1 MSLRNKLILMAI
13 VSVIAGAIALS
24 CISYFSASVILK
36 NEMNEEYSA
45 SAGRYAHE
53 LDSWVAS
60 HGAIIDTLASA
71 MVADGAADLDNDA
84 LHRYLEKVFNGMNR
98 DEVLYD
104 IYFTNLDNIMVC
116 ASDYISDGSVDFV
129 HDREWFVEAVNTGR
143 LFYSTPYMDADSGLP
158 VITIS
163 QAIYTDGQ
171 LRGVLC
177 EDVFVDTLVDVIS
190 NAKTEENSYAF
201 LIDSKNEMVV
211 HPNEVYKFD
220 DEPFGVM
227 DVPDA
232 PYAALMDN
240 IAAGNQTPV
249 EIRDY
254 DGTTRVVNYAVIP
267 SMNWYVGIATDKN
280 VSRMT
285 VRGMMPGFVIGA
297 VIAVVI
303 GVVLAIFVGTR
314 LLQNIYKLTNTMAER
329 DISRDIDVTS
339 NDEIGKL
346 SRDYNAMMGRLREV
360 VMGVSQTADEI
371 NDISEAL
378 RSHIRDVNKG
388 AGQTSETMH
397 EVNNA
402 MGQQQTEVDFG
413 RGCLQTFRER
423 TASFGE
429 KFDAMNQTIHEL
441 EQNARSNEETVVKMR
456 QNTYISSEN
465 MAELSIRM
473 DTLRESSE
481 NISEIVTTIN
491 SIAAQ
496 TNLLALNASIEAARA
511 GEAGKGFA
519 VVAQEIRS
527 LSEQTQNS
535 IDGITSITVN
545 LQSQMKD
552 IAAFVQQSSTLFA
565 ENRENTAQA
574 QEFFDT
580 LSERLESI
588 YGMTGMLAK
597 EMKEVAVAE
606 SQIEGAFENIGRGV
620 DTCMDMVERTSVI
633 ADEQMEQLTEIASQT
648 DIMHDMADSLHEQ
661 AQVFSV

>member
-1 MSLRNKLILMAI
+1 
-13 VSVIAGAIALS
+13 
-24 CISYFSASVILK
+24 
-36 NEMNEEYSA
+36 
-45 SAGRYAHE
+45 
-53 LDSWVAS
+53 
-60 HGAIIDTLASA
+60 
-71 MVADGAADLDNDA
+71 
-84 LHRYLEKVFNGMNR
+84 
-98 DEVLYD
+98 
-104 IYFTNLDNIMVC
+104 
-116 ASDYISDGSVDFV
+116 
-129 HDREWFVEAVNTGR
+129 
-143 LFYSTPYMDADSGLP
+143 
-158 VITIS
+158 
-163 QAIYTDGQ
+163 
-171 LRGVLC
+171 
-177 EDVFVDTLVDVIS
+177 
-190 NAKTEENSYAF
+190 
-201 LIDSKNEMVV
+201 
-211 HPNEVYKFD
+211 
-220 DEPFGVM
+220 
-227 DVPDA
+227 
-232 PYAALMDN
+232 
-240 IAAGNQTPV
+240 
-249 EIRDY
+249 
-254 DGTTRVVNYAVIP
+254 
-267 SMNWYVGIATDKN
+267 
-280 VSRMT
+280 
-285 VRGMMPGFVIGA
+285 
-297 VIAVVI
+297 
-303 GVVLAIFVGTR
+303 
-314 LLQNIYKLTNTMAER
+314 
-329 DISRDIDVTS
+329 
-339 NDEIGKL
+339 
-346 SRDYNAMMGRLREV
+346 V

-402 MGQQQTEVDFG
+402 MGQQQTEVDSG

-429 KFDAMNQTIHEL
+429 KFDAMNQIIHEL

-456 QNTYISSEN
+456 QNTDISSEN

-491 SIAAQ
+491 SIATQ

-519 VVAQEIRS
+519 VVAEEIRS

-535 IDGITSITVN
+535 IDGITSIIVN

-552 IAAFVQQSSTLFA
+552 ITAFVRQSSTLFA

-588 YGMTGMLAK
+588 YGMTGMLDK

-620 DTCMDMVERTSVI
+620 DACMDMVERTSVI